1 MTRAFSM
8 ISRPALIFWLAL
20 LIAASLCSC
29 NRDVW
34 RTPPEPTPVPTGS
47 PGFSDK
53 LWGRIGS
60 VLVTDVPS
68 DSDESSQLWIG
79 FDSDAQWQHLHGG
92 ELGRTSWIGG
102 QVKLNDKAQYGFYF
116 DPQTTTVSNQPEPAR
131 QTTIAEL
138 RREPQKFTSGIWYL
152 HARVLRRLGPA
163 RNWH

>member
-1 MTRAFSM
+1 MKRAFP
-8 ISRPALIFWLAL
+8 IRKPAQILLLAALSAAL
-20 LIAASLCSC
+20 LSSC
-29 NRDVW
+29 TRNVW
-34 RTPPEPTPVPTGS
+34 RTPPEAPTVPTGA

-79 FDSDAQWQHLHGG
+79 FDSDTQWQRLHGG
-92 ELGRTSWIGG
+92 DLGRTSWIGG
-102 QVKLNDKAQYGFYF
+102 QVKLNAKGQYGFYF
-116 DPQTTTVSNQPEPAR
+116 DPESITVAEQPDAAR
-131 QTTIAEL
+131 QTTISEL
-138 RREPQKFTSGIWYL
+138 RREPQKFTHGIWYV